1 MLGVNA
7 RRSEGEELAALGQYI
22 RLAPEEK
29 GRDCGSSRGQNTQKE
44 CFEKEQRKL
53 THKSQLSIKINT

>member
-1 MLGVNA
+1 MLGVKA
-7 RRSEGEELAALGQYI
+7 RRSEGEELATLGQYI
-22 RLAPEEK
+22 RL
-29 GRDCGSSRGQNTQKE
+29 RRRRGGTVAAAGGKTQKE

>member
-22 RLAPEEK
+22 RLGGEGAGLWQQQGAEHTE
-29 GRDCGSSRGQNTQKE
+29 GV
-44 CFEKEQRKL
+44 F
-53 THKSQLSIKINT
+53 